1 MARGAEAKTRVVD
14 MIKEAFGKDFIGEID
29 KKVYVWAQEGGER
42 IQVALTLTCPKTAVT
57 VATGG
62 DYNFEDEATAVVP
75 GATYQKP
82 TEITE
87 EEKKNLAELM
97 AKLGL

>member
-1 MARGAEAKTRVVD
+1 MARGAEAKTRVID
-14 MIKEAFGKDFIGEID
+14 AIREAFGNDFIGEID

-42 IQVALTLTCPKTAVT
+42 IQVALTLTCPKTAV
-57 VATGG
+57 ATPNGG
-62 DYNFEDEATAVVP
+62 NYNFEDEESAVTP
-75 GATYQKP
+75 GEVYRKP

-87 EEKKNLAELM
+87 EEKKNLADLM